1 MSTTTSNKR
10 QRVESPV
17 QYEPY
22 DIQDLPQNRDLAD
35 QPWTRFEV
43 NPTEAQ
49 ITELVGKFDESDV
62 RRLLIETIG
71 DLGDSGVRKL
81 LVNAT
86 VSNELGYMR
95 LWNELTYAQLL
106 RKDEK
111 AQKIFQ
117 QRSRPIEFAPQVY
130 QAQKAT
136 VPKQP
141 ELPMTYESEI
151 FEFDANAAQ
160 VDYIIN
166 EKWARLSGTKQY
178 NKSWDAADLVNK
190 EIAKIAQSVTKKS
203 HHHTKINAILGLCDI
218 GSIVAVGGDCIG
230 AEVRKQV
237 GYDDTL
243 VNAMKNIV
251 KLMTIDEKRAFC
263 QEDMDV
269 LEAFDKERKGYCV
282 FDEFPMVL
290 DTFKQARAV
299 PQSATHSLDD
309 DDDDDYGDIDEQAL
323 LNKSDAIEGS
333 ASQPITI

>member
-1 MSTTTSNKR
+1 MSTATSNKR
-10 QRVESPV
+10 QRVESPA
-17 QYEPY
+17 QYVPY
-22 DIQDLPQNRDLAD
+22 DTQDLPQNRDLAD

-81 LVNAT
+81 LVNAA
-86 VSNELGYMR
+86 VSSELGYMR
-95 LWNELTYAQLL
+95 LCNELTYTQLL

-111 AQKIFQ
+111 AQTIIQ
-117 QRSRPIEFAPQVY
+117 QRSRPIEFAPQVHR
-130 QAQKAT
+130 AQKAI

-141 ELPMTYESEI
+141 EPSKSYEHEI
-151 FEFDANAAQ
+151 YRFEGNVAQ

-178 NKSWDAADLVNK
+178 NKAWDAADMVNS
-190 EIAKIAQSVTKKS
+190 EIAKIAQSITKKS
-203 HHHTKINAILGLCDI
+203 NRHTKINAILGLCEI
-218 GSIVAVGGDCIG
+218 GSIVAEGGDCIG
-230 AEVRKQV
+230 AEVRKHV

-243 VNAMKNIV
+243 VNTMKDIV
-251 KLMTIDEKRAFC
+251 KLMTIDEKRFLC
-263 QEDMDV
+263 QEDIDF
-269 LEAFDKERKGYCV
+269 LEAFDKKRKGYCV
-282 FDEFPMVL
+282 FDDFPEVL
-290 DTFKQARAV
+290 DTFKKAV
-299 PQSATHSLDD
+299 AKPQGATHDLDD
-309 DDDDDYGDIDEQAL
+309 DEDDYGDIDEQAL